1 MIRTTR
7 LALNDIAT
15 LQIQRV
21 TRQLNTAE
29 EQAITGRRISA
40 PSDDPGAISEVSR
53 LHTSIQDQ
61 EQYTDN
67 AQQAQEML
75 GIMDGTLSSVSD
87 LIVRAREIAIAMA
100 GDTVTAIERGIAA
113 TETQALYD
121 ELVTLANAD
130 INGRYVFAG
139 TAYDNPAF
147 TAAGVYQG
155 NNDTPAVRASDSQWI
170 QNGLDG
176 SQVFQGATDIFA
188 SLTAL
193 TAALQANNVAGI
205 QTAITD
211 TQDATVQISQWRS
224 FTGAETNNA
233 EDAVDVSGG
242 LATLLSARLNT
253 LVAIDPTTSYLS
265 LSELRNTYESTLRV
279 ASSATQTNLFDLM

>member
-7 LALNDIAT
+7 LALNDTAA
-15 LQIQRV
+15 LQIQRI
-21 TRQLNTAE
+21 TRRLNAAE
-29 EQAITGRRISA
+29 EQAITGRRINA
-40 PSDDPGAISEVSR
+40 PSDDPGAVSEVHR

-61 EQYTDN
+61 EQYSGN

-75 GIMDGTLSSVSD
+75 GIMDGALSSVAD
-87 LIVRAREIAIAMA
+87 LIVRAREIATAMA
-100 GDTVTAIERGIAA
+100 GDTVTAAERTVAA
-113 TETQALYD
+113 VETQALYD
-121 ELVTLANAD
+121 ELVALANTD
-130 INGRYVFAG
+130 VNGRYLFSG

-147 TAAGVYQG
+147 NAAGVYQG

-176 SQVFQGATDIFA
+176 SQVFQGATDMFA

-193 TAALQANNVAGI
+193 TAALTANNVAGV

-211 TQDATVQISQWRS
+211 AQDATAQINQWRG
-224 FTGAETNNA
+224 FTGAETNTA

-242 LATLLSARLNT
+242 LANLLSERLNT
-253 LVAIDPTTSYLS
+253 LIAIDPTTSYLS

-279 ASSATQTNLFDLM
+279 ASSATQTNLFDLL

>member
-7 LALNDIAT
+7 LALNDTAA
-15 LQIQRV
+15 LQIQRI
-21 TRQLNTAE
+21 TRRLNAAE
-29 EQAITGRRISA
+29 EQAITGRRINA
-40 PSDDPGAISEVSR
+40 PSDDPGVVSEVHR

-61 EQYTDN
+61 EQYSGN

-75 GIMDGTLSSVSD
+75 GIMDGALSSVAD
-87 LIVRAREIAIAMA
+87 LIVRAREIATAMA
-100 GDTVTAIERGIAA
+100 GDTVTAAERTVAA
-113 TETQALYD
+113 VETQALYD
-121 ELVTLANAD
+121 ELVALANTD
-130 INGRYVFAG
+130 VNGRYLFSG

-147 TAAGVYQG
+147 NAAGVYQG

-170 QNGLDG
+170 QNGFDG
-176 SQVFQGATDIFA
+176 SQVFQGATDMFA

-193 TAALQANNVAGI
+193 TAALTANNVAGV

-211 TQDATVQISQWRS
+211 AQDATAQINQWRG
-224 FTGAETNNA
+224 FTGAETNTA

-242 LATLLSARLNT
+242 LANLLSERLNT
-253 LVAIDPTTSYLS
+253 LIAIDPTTSYLS

-279 ASSATQTNLFDLM
+279 ASSATQTNLFDLL